1 MNFKTDEEIKKL
13 RSFEYYKEKIKNIH
27 PSWKESIIKK
37 FKVITS
43 MSSGIDS
50 QPVDGYRLIGQ
61 QIIRIE
67 LIEELNQIIIEQT
80 GRGYQF
86 IRVWVRELYELW
98 KLSHEMLGNGRQLV
112 RTLNA
117 RGIYSG
123 FYDPKSEEKEKS
135 NEQEVV
141 SNRN

>member
-1 MNFKTDEEIKKL
+1 MKFKTDEEIKKL
-13 RSFEYYKEKIKNIH
+13 RSMKEYLTKFVSPHWKKI
-27 PSWKESIIKK
+27 IIKK

-98 KLSHEMLGNGRQLV
+98 KLSHEMLDNARKLIRG
-112 RTLNA
+112 LNY

-123 FYDPKSEEKEKS
+123 FYDPKFEEKEKS
-135 NEQEVV
+135 NEQEMV
-141 SNRN
+141 SNRD